1 MHNAKSLTAL
11 ASAHSVMSVKSPTY
25 HIIPY
30 EKNVDFV
37 GRVDA
42 LEALN
47 MLFAGPK
54 FTSFVALH
62 GLGGIG

>member
-1 MHNAKSLTAL
+1 
-11 ASAHSVMSVKSPTY
+11 MSVKSPTY